1 LSDNKRVDKTT
12 SSTPSKEIILKP
24 WHEVSGTYQGYTE
37 DDDGL
42 LIEIRTSFYVRVPL
56 LNEKH
61 QKRLE
66 MKKIGED
73 IGVLR
78 TDMSDPVYTV
88 R

>member
-1 LSDNKRVDKTT
+1 MPDKKRVDKTT
-12 SSTPSKEIILKP
+12 SSSPSNEIMLKP

-42 LIEIRTSFYVRVPL
+42 LIEIRATFYVRVPL
-56 LNEKH
+56 LNKKY

-66 MKKIGED
+66 VKNIGDD

-78 TDMSDPVYTV
+78 TDMADPAYTV